1 MFKKAAYIFFQ
12 VMLAVIPAIYIIVSS
27 RISREE
33 RENTL
38 FNDLE
43 IRILDSTLNR
53 FVSKEEIAEVV
64 LNEGLNIGETKI
76 KNINTYSLEEA
87 INRRTAVR
95 ISQVSLTGKGQLR
108 IDILQRRPIIRIE
121 TTKGGFYMDDEAYI
135 FPLMNNYSS
144 YVPVVTGDVNI
155 EIPEGKKGEGNLED
169 YWTARIHE
177 FAIYME
183 RSKFWNAMIEQ
194 IHISNKGI
202 LHLTPRLGKTD
213 IIFGNPENIE
223 RKFKKLYAF
232 YSRVIPE
239 YGWDKYK
246 TVNLGFRDQLVCT
259 KR

>member
-1 MFKKAAYIFFQ
+1 MSKKVAYIFLQ
-12 VMLAVIPAIYIIVSS
+12 VMLAVIPATYLIFSS
-27 RISREE
+27 RISRKEA
-33 RENTL
+33 ENTIL
-38 FNDLE
+38 NNLE

-53 FVSKEEIAEVV
+53 FVSKEEIVGIIIK
-64 LNEGLNIGETKI
+64 EGINIRETKI

-95 ISQVSLTGKGQLR
+95 ISQVSLTGKGKLR
-108 IDILQRRPIIRIE
+108 VDILQRRPIIRIE

-135 FPLMNNYSS
+135 FPLMDNYSS
-144 YVPVVTGDVNI
+144 YVPIVTGYVDI
-155 EIPEGKKGEGNLED
+155 EIPEGKKGEGNTDD
-169 YWTARIHE
+169 YWTSKIHE

-183 RSKFWNAMIEQ
+183 KSKFWNSMIEQ

-202 LHLTPRLGKTD
+202 LSLTPRIGKTD
-213 IIFGNPENIE
+213 IIFGDPENIE

-232 YSRVIPE
+232 YSRVVPE

-246 TVNLGFRDQLVCT
+246 TVDLGFGDQLVCT